1 MDLERYGIHV
11 RQIIRNPSPALLY
24 ESALRH
30 ERGTAIAASGALV
43 AMSGARTGR
52 SPADKRIVAEPA
64 TRGDVWWGDV
74 NIELDE
80 HTFEINRER
89 AIDYLNTLELL
100 YVVDGYA
107 GWSTAHR
114 VKVRVICARAYHA
127 LFMHNMLVR
136 PSASQLRHFG
146 TPDLLI
152 INAGAFP
159 ANRYTTGMTSTTS
172 IDLHLSRRE
181 LVILGTEYAGEMKK
195 GLFTVMNYLLPK
207 AGVLSMHCSA
217 TAATG
222 ELGDGGASESAILFG
237 LSGTGKTTLSH
248 TPDRMLIGDDE
259 HGWDDHG
266 IFNIEGGCYAK
277 VVDLAESEEPVI
289 YRALRFGAVLE
300 NVVYDARSREVAFDD
315 ISLTENTR
323 GCYPIEF
330 VPQAAAP
337 CVGAHPRHVIFL
349 ACDAFGVLPPVARL
363 TPEQAEYHFISGY
376 SAKMAGTEVG
386 VTEPEATFS
395 PGFGGPFLVWHPT
408 VYSTLLAER
417 LRRHGSQTWLLNTG
431 WSSGPA
437 GASERIKLRHTR
449 AMLDAIYSGALE
461 RVPAVTDPVFDLA
474 VPSSCPGVPRELLLP
489 RTAWPSPGAYDAA
502 AARLAEQFRD
512 NFRRYEAQ
520 ASPGV
525 RAAGPTGAVTA

>member
-11 RQIIRNPSPALLY
+11 RQIFRNPSPALLY

-30 ERGTAIAASGALV
+30 ERGTAISASGALV

-52 SPADKRIVAEPA
+52 SPGDKRIVAEPA

-100 YVVDGYA
+100 YVIDGYA

-127 LFMHNMLVR
+127 LFMHNMMVR
-136 PSASQLRHFG
+136 PSPSQLRHFG

-195 GLFTVMNYLLPK
+195 GLFTVMNYLMPK

-217 TAATG
+217 TAEAG
-222 ELGDGGASESAILFG
+222 GDKSSAILFG

-248 TPDRMLIGDDE
+248 DPGRQLIGDDE
-259 HGWDDHG
+259 HCWDDHG

-277 VVDLAESEEPVI
+277 VVDLAEAEEPDI

-300 NVVYDARSREVAFDD
+300 NVVYDARTREVAYED
-315 ISLTENTR
+315 ITLTENTR

-337 CVGAHPRHVIFL
+337 CVGSHPRQVIFL

-363 TPEQAEYHFISGY
+363 SPAQAEYHFISGY

-395 PGFGGPFLVWHPT
+395 PGFGGPFMVWHPT
-408 VYSTLLAER
+408 VYSGLLAER
-417 LRRHGSQTWLLNTG
+417 LHRHGSQTWLLNTG
-431 WSSGPA
+431 WSAGPA
-437 GASERIKLRHTR
+437 GACERIRLRHTR
-449 AMLDAIYSGALE
+449 AMLDAIYSGALDG
-461 RVPAVTDPVFDLA
+461 VPAVSDPVFGLA
-474 VPSSCPGVPRELLLP
+474 VPSTCPGVPREILLP
-489 RTAWPSPGAYDAA
+489 RHAWSSPKAYDTAA
-502 AARLAEQFRD
+502 SRLAAQFRD
-512 NFRRYEAQ
+512 NFANYQ
-520 ASPGV
+520 ANASDEV
-525 RAAGPTGAVTA
+525 RAAGPA

>member
-1 MDLERYGIHV
+1 MNLERYGIHV

-30 ERGTAIAASGALV
+30 ERGTAITASGALV

-52 SPADKRIVAEPA
+52 SPTDKRIVSEPA
-64 TRGDVWWGDV
+64 TRGDVWWGEV

-100 YVVDGYA
+100 YVIDGYA
-107 GWSTAHR
+107 GWSASHR

-127 LFMHNMLVR
+127 LFMRNMLVR
-136 PSASQLRHFG
+136 PNAGQLRRFG

-172 IDLHLSRRE
+172 IDLHLTRRE

-195 GLFTVMNYLLPK
+195 GLFTVINYLMPK

-217 TAATG
+217 TAAS
-222 ELGDGGASESAILFG
+222 GDGGASAILFG

-248 TPDRMLIGDDE
+248 DPGRVLIGDDE

-266 IFNIEGGCYAK
+266 IFNVEGGCYAK
-277 VVDLAESEEPVI
+277 VVDLAEADEPDI

-300 NVVYDARSREVAFDD
+300 NVVYDPRSREVAYADT
-315 ISLTENTR
+315 SLTENTR

-330 VPQAAAP
+330 VTQAATP
-337 CVGAHPRHVIFL
+337 CVGSHPRHVIFL

-363 TPEQAEYHFISGY
+363 TPAQAEYHFISGY

-395 PGFGGPFLVWHPT
+395 PCFGGPFLVWHPT
-408 VYSTLLAER
+408 VYSALLAER
-417 LRRHGSQTWLLNTG
+417 LRRHASQTWLINTG
-431 WSSGPA
+431 WSAGPA
-437 GASERIKLRHTR
+437 GASERIRLRHTR
-449 AMLDAIYSGALE
+449 AILDAIYAGTLAD
-461 RVPAVTDPVFDLA
+461 VPAVADPVFGLA
-474 VPSSCPGVPRELLLP
+474 VPTVCAGVPREILNP
-489 RTAWPSPGAYDAA
+489 RTAWPSPQAYDVA
-502 AARLAEQFRD
+502 AARLAAQFRN
-512 NFRRYEAQ
+512 NFRGYETH
-520 ASPGV
+520 ASAAV
-525 RAAGPTGAVTA
+525 CAAGPTATGP